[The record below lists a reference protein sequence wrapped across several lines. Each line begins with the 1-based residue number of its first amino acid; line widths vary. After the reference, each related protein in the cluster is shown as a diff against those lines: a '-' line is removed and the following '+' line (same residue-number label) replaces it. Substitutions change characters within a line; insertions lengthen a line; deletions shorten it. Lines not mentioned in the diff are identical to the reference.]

1 MIKRAFPFILLFALL
16 LVADVA
22 SKWWIQDHFVHMPF
36 ASHSYPYGGIG
47 VFKDF
52 FGIECSLVHIWNRGA
67 AWGSFANSYLALLII
82 RIVVSIV
89 LGVYLFACKRPARST
104 LPLTL
109 ILFGAVGN
117 IIDCFLYGHV
127 VDMIHLKFW
136 GWSYPVFNL
145 ADAAI
150 CIGAVWLAWQS
161 WRSRERIEVA

>member
-1 MIKRAFPFILLFALL
+1 MKRALPFVLLFVLL
-16 LVADVA
+16 LGADAA
-22 SKWWIQDHFVHMPF
+22 SKWWIQESFVQMPF
-36 ASHSYPYGGIG
+36 ASHGYPYGGIG

-52 FGIECSLVHIWNRGA
+52 FGIECSLVHVWNRGA
-67 AWGSFANSYLALLII
+67 AWGSFAGAYTLLLVL
-82 RIVVSIV
+82 RIVVSVALAI
-89 LGVYLFACKRPARST
+89 YLFVCKRPAQST

-117 IIDCFLYGHV
+117 IADCFLYNHV
-127 VDMIHLKFW
+127 IDMIHLKFW

-150 CIGAVWLAWQS
+150 CIGALWLAVQS